1 LLLFAVNIIIMAI
14 LKLQGGEATALIGG
28 TSIIILIFTSAA
40 VHKQHALEKTT
51 KYLIEGLQFGFR
63 VFGPVIPIAAFF
75 YLGGSHFQAMIG
87 DFLPE
92 QSAGIIQDLAICH
105 VDPFELARRNLLP
118 VAAGLAA
125 TMIAAL
131 FLL

>member
-1 LLLFAVNIIIMAI
+1 
-14 LKLQGGEATALIGG
+14 
-28 TSIIILIFTSAA
+28 
-40 VHKQHALEKTT
+40 
-51 KYLIEGLQFGFR
+51 
-63 VFGPVIPIAAFF
+63 
-75 YLGGSHFQAMIG
+75 MIG